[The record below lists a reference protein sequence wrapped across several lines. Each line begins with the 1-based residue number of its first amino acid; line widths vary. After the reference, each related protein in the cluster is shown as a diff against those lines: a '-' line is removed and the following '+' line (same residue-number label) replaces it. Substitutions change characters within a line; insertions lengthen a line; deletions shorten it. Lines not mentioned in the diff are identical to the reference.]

1 MYYVFD
7 LDDTL
12 YLERH
17 FVRSG
22 FQAVGQW
29 IQSRFGVD
37 DFFSRAWQIFE
48 KGGRHNIFDLVI
60 SELNLMREGLI
71 NELIEVYRD
80 HPPEISLEP
89 DAALFLE
96 SHDPRDMAI
105 ITDGISNVQWSKIK
119 TLRLERLVDRIIATD
134 DFGKAFWKPHIRSF
148 VEISRGHDPTRC
160 TYIADNPSK
169 DFRAPEQLGWA
180 SSIRIRRPKSLHYDK
195 TTPGGCMEITS
206 LSEIVPLGNPF

>member
-1 MYYVFD
+1 MFYVFD

-12 YLERH
+12 YLERN

-22 FQAVGQW
+22 FQAVGRW

-37 DFFSRAWQIFE
+37 DFFGRAWQIFE

-60 SELNLMREGLI
+60 SELDLRRDGLI
-71 NELIEVYRD
+71 RELIAVYRD

-96 SHDPRDMAI
+96 SHDPNAMAI
-105 ITDGISNVQWSKIK
+105 ITDGPSNVQWSKIR
-119 TLRLERLVDRIIATD
+119 TLRLERHVSRIIATD
-134 DFGKAFWKPHIRSF
+134 DWGKDFWKPHVRSF
-148 VEISRGHDPTRC
+148 VEISKGRDPNRC
-160 TYIADNPSK
+160 AYIADNPSK

-180 SSIRIRRPKSLHYDK
+180 PSIRIRRPKSLHYDK
-195 TTPGGCMEITS
+195 ITPSGCMEISS
-206 LSEIVPLGNPF
+206 LSEIAPLVNPY